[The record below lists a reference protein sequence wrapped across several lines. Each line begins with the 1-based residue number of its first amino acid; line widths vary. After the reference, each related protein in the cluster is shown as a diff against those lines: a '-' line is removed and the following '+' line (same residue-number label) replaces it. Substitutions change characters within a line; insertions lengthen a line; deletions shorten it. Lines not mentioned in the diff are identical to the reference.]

1 MRRLVKKNFSFLNHI
16 ILDDIKR
23 FKHVFTLIFLYGR
36 EGLGMTKY
44 IFVTGGVLSS
54 VGKGIVTSSVGKMLQ
69 FRGFSVTVIKI
80 DPYVNVDAG
89 TMNPYIHGE
98 IFVTD
103 DGGETD
109 LDLGWYERFLDVN
122 LSKEN
127 NITTGQV
134 YQTVIERERRGEY
147 LGKCVQIIPH
157 ITDEIK
163 RRIRSVA
170 EKSKA
175 DVVLTECG
183 GTVGD
188 IEGLPFLEAIRQMR
202 LEEGYENTLYI
213 HVALVPILDVT
224 SEMKTK
230 PLQHS
235 VNELRRIGI
244 QPDIIVSRCAKMI
257 TKDVLEKIALF
268 GTIPSE
274 AVFCS
279 YNVPTIYKVPLI
291 LDKQGMGDYI
301 CRRLGLT
308 QNQLNMEEIKRW
320 RDFVDSLENCK
331 YTVKIALVGKYT
343 GLTDSY
349 VSMNEAFKHAGAACS
364 TRALIDYIEAETFE
378 RNPEKIDVL
387 KNYDGIFV
395 PYGFGPRGTAG
406 KIMAIQF
413 ARERDIPFLGICYG
427 FQLAVVEFGRN
438 VCGLKDANST
448 EIDEKTPHP
457 VIDLMPEQHQMIY
470 KGATMRLGS
479 HKIIIREGTLAHKL
493 YRALEIYERHRHRY
507 EVNPEYVGI
516 LEKNGLVFSGRSP
529 DGRRMEILEL
539 PDKFFFFASQFHG
552 EFKSRPGKPSPEYYG
567 FVKACLDRKM
577 GKSKP
582 GF

>member
-1 MRRLVKKNFSFLNHI
+1 MV
-16 ILDDIKR
+16 
-23 FKHVFTLIFLYGR
+23 
-36 EGLGMTKY
+36 KY

-69 FRGFSVTVIKI
+69 FRGFSVTAIKM

-89 TMNPYIHGE
+89 TMNPYVHGE
-98 IFVTD
+98 VFVTD

-109 LDLGWYERFLDVN
+109 LDLGWYERFLDIN

-134 YQTVIERERRGEY
+134 YQAVIEKERRGDF

-157 ITDEIK
+157 VTDEIK
-163 RRIRSVA
+163 FRIRSVA
-170 EKSKA
+170 EKSGA
-175 DVVLTECG
+175 DIVLTECG

-244 QPDIIVSRCAKMI
+244 QPDIIVARCAKMI
-257 TKDVLEKIALF
+257 NREVLDKISLF
-268 GTIPSE
+268 GTIPKE

-279 YNVPTIYKVPLI
+279 YNVSTIYKVPLI
-291 LDKQGMGDYI
+291 LEEQGMGDYI

-308 QNQLNMEEIKRW
+308 FNYLNAEEIEKW
-320 RDFVDSLENCK
+320 RRFVESIENCK
-331 YTVKIALVGKYT
+331 HTVRIALVGKYA
-343 GLTDSY
+343 GLADSY
-349 VSMNEAFKHAGAACS
+349 VSMNEALRHAGGACDA
-364 TRALIDYIEAETFE
+364 RVLIDYIEAETFE
-378 RNPEKIDVL
+378 ENPGKISDL
-387 KNYDGIFV
+387 KNYDGIFI
-395 PYGFGPRGTAG
+395 PYGFGSRGSLG

-413 ARERDIPFLGICYG
+413 AREHNIPFLGICYG
-427 FQLAVVEFGRN
+427 FQLAVIEFARN
-438 VCGLKDANST
+438 ICGLEGANST
-448 EIDEKTPHP
+448 EIDENTPHP
-457 VIDLMPEQHQMIY
+457 VIDLMPEQHWMTY
-470 KGATMRLGS
+470 KGATMRLGA
-479 HKIIIREGTLAHKL
+479 HKIIVKEGTLAHKL
-493 YRALEIYERHRHRY
+493 YGAAEIYERHRHRY
-507 EVNPEYVGI
+507 EVNPEYI
-516 LEKNGLVFSGRSP
+516 DTFEKHGMVFSGKSP

-539 PDKFFFFASQFHG
+539 PDRFFFFASQFHG
-552 EFKSRPGKPSPEYYG
+552 EFKSRPRKPDPEYYG
-567 FVKACLDRKM
+567 FIKSCLDRKQ
-577 GKSKP
+577 GKEKP
-582 GF
+582 EF